1 MVQGRA
7 RYTVKILSGLAKQE
21 FEAAMANR
29 RQPGSPDPD
38 QQRARRLRS
47 ALEELGPLYIKIG
60 QILSTRPD
68 FVPQYVMDEMAQL
81 HDRATATPF
90 SDFIP
95 ALRAELGDNW
105 RDRFDSFHWETPLGA
120 ASLAQVYR
128 ATLADGRPCVVK
140 IQRPGAITAVTGDM
154 KVLQRVASLVRA
166 AAPGFNAVFDLGAM
180 LEILFRAMED
190 ELDFT
195 REAHNQKDARKLARD
210 YSRLHVPKVITAT
223 PRVMIQSL
231 VDGDAVGHLKPD
243 EHTNGARRKMATELL
258 RFMFHGYF
266 TDRFFHADPHPG
278 NVLITSDGK
287 AHLIDWGM
295 IGRVDR
301 STGGALLGVFLAVAR
316 NDGPEVAR
324 QWMNLGGATANSDVP
339 AFIGDISRQV
349 PHWSEASLKELN
361 FGVALTSVLKYS
373 SRRGIQSTPMVSVVG
388 KSLAN
393 AEGSL
398 RHLYPKLKIS
408 DVMRTVLPEIVQELV
423 KDAFTF
429 EQASQYALALLS
441 TAQRAP
447 SDLQRVTTDLSDQM
461 FTVRTRNNL
470 TDAVSPNLL
479 RALVSPVTR
488 GMANLWLLDMAKSS
502 RKSDSR

>member
-1 MVQGRA
+1 LVAQGRA
-7 RYTVKILSGLAKQE
+7 RYTVRVLSGLATQE
-21 FEAAMANR
+21 IEAAVADR
-29 RQPGSPDPD
+29 RQPAGSLDPQ
-38 QQRARRLRS
+38 QQRARRLRT

-60 QILSTRPD
+60 QSRSTRPD

-81 HDRATATPF
+81 HDRASATPF
-90 SDFIP
+90 SDFVP
-95 ALRAELGDNW
+95 ALRTELGDNW
-105 RDRFDSFHWETPLGA
+105 RDRFESFHWQTPLGA

-140 IQRPGAITAVTGDM
+140 IQRPGAMTAVTGDM

-166 AAPGFNAVFDLGAM
+166 AAPGFTATFDLGAM

-195 REAHNQKDARKLARD
+195 REAHNQKYARKLARD

-231 VDGDAVGHLKPD
+231 VDGESVGHLKPN
-243 EHTNGARRKMATELL
+243 EHTKSARRKMATELL

-278 NVLITSDGK
+278 NVLVTSDGR

-301 STGGALLGVFLAVAR
+301 STGSALLGVFLAVAR

-324 QWMNLGGATANSDVP
+324 QWMSLGNATAKSDVP

-408 DVMRTVLPEIVQELV
+408 EVLRTVLPEIVQDLV
-423 KDAFTF
+423 KDMVTF
-429 EQASQYALALLS
+429 EQASQYTLDLLH

-447 SDLQRVTTDLSDQM
+447 GDFQRVATDLSDQA
-461 FTVRTRNNL
+461 FTVRTRDSITN
-470 TDAVSPNLL
+470 AASPSLL
-479 RALVSPVTR
+479 RAVASPVVHSLTSLR
-488 GMANLWLLDMAKSS
+488 HLGAGKPS
-502 RKSDSR
+502 

>member
-1 MVQGRA
+1 
-7 RYTVKILSGLAKQE
+7 L
-21 FEAAMANR
+21 
-29 RQPGSPDPD
+29 
-38 QQRARRLRS
+38 
-47 ALEELGPLYIKIG
+47 
-60 QILSTRPD
+60 
-68 FVPQYVMDEMAQL
+68 
-81 HDRATATPF
+81 
-90 SDFIP
+90 FI
-95 ALRAELGDNW
+95 
-105 RDRFDSFHWETPLGA
+105 
-120 ASLAQVYR
+120 
-128 ATLADGRPCVVK
+128 
-140 IQRPGAITAVTGDM
+140 
-154 KVLQRVASLVRA
+154 
-166 AAPGFNAVFDLGAM
+166 
-180 LEILFRAMED
+180 
-190 ELDFT
+190 
-195 REAHNQKDARKLARD
+195 
-210 YSRLHVPKVITAT
+210 
-223 PRVMIQSL
+223 
-231 VDGDAVGHLKPD
+231 
-243 EHTNGARRKMATELL
+243 
-258 RFMFHGYF
+258 
-266 TDRFFHADPHPG
+266 ADPHPG
-278 NVLITSDGK
+278 NVLITTDAK

-398 RHLYPKLKIS
+398 RRLYPKLKIS

-429 EQASQYALALLS
+429 EQASQYTLALLR

-447 SDLQRVTTDLSDQM
+447 GDLQRVTTDLSDQM

-470 TDAVSPNLL
+470 TDAVPPNLL
-479 RALVSPVTR
+479 RALASPVTR
-488 GMANLWLLDMAKSS
+488 GMANLRLLDMAKSS
-502 RKSDSR
+502 RADR